1 MTPITISSIE
11 AIIASKSNIVQM
23 SNGVVNRFFQ
33 TTTDSNNINWK
44 HCHFD
49 QIVADI
55 KTQCIIPG
63 SGVKFDLSEELKKS
77 NLAYA
82 KYAIFFDKIGSRL
95 VRMKLSPFRLRNPDT
110 YSILFHAHFPG
121 KSNNLLNCWNE
132 PNFRTPQILG
142 DRAGAAEKRKLW
154 FWILSTART

>member
-1 MTPITISSIE
+1 MIDNFNFKVFSQVSICTSHDSNYYFIQ

-82 KYAIFFDKIGSRL
+82 KYAKFFDKIGTRL
-95 VRMKLSPFRLRNPDT
+95 VRM
-110 YSILFHAHFPG
+110 
-121 KSNNLLNCWNE
+121 
-132 PNFRTPQILG
+132 
-142 DRAGAAEKRKLW
+142 
-154 FWILSTART
+154 